1 MSRAE
6 CNAVA
11 VKPLPSGS
19 GGSNTTKQQMNDV
32 NVELA
37 ALSADSCASAKFDPP
52 APAPIVQAQIIQ
64 HFQSGSM
71 NIADSIAIIGF
82 LCIVYGLIAK

>member
-1 MSRAE
+1 MSRSE
-6 CNAVA
+6 CNAIA

-19 GGSNTTKQQMNDV
+19 GGSNTTKQQMNDA
-32 NVELA
+32 NIELA
-37 ALSADSCASAKFDPP
+37 ALSADSCASSKFDPA
-52 APAPIVQAQIIQ
+52 APPPVVPAQIIQ

-71 NIADSIAIIGF
+71 NMADSVAIIGT

>member
-1 MSRAE
+1 MSRPD

-37 ALSADSCASAKFDPP
+37 ALNADSCASSKFDPP
-52 APAPIVQAQIIQ
+52 APVPVVPAQIIQ
-64 HFQSGSM
+64 HFQSGQM
-71 NIADSIAIIGF
+71 NTADSLAIIGW

>member
-6 CNAVA
+6 CNAIA

-37 ALSADSCASAKFDPP
+37 ALSADSCASSKFDPP
-52 APAPIVQAQIIQ
+52 APSPVVQTKIIQ
-64 HFQSGSM
+64 NFQSGSM
-71 NIADSIAIIGF
+71 NIADSIAIIGY

>member
-1 MSRAE
+1 MSRAD
-6 CNAVA
+6 CDAVA

-19 GGSNTTKQQMNDV
+19 GGSNTTKQQMNDA

-52 APAPIVQAQIIQ
+52 APKPAVPAQIIQ

-71 NIADSIAIIGF
+71 NVADSLAIIGW

>member
-1 MSRAE
+1 MSRAD
-6 CNAVA
+6 CNAVT

-19 GGSNTTKQQMNDV
+19 GGSNTTKQQMNDA
-32 NVELA
+32 NIELA
-37 ALSADSCASAKFDPP
+37 ALSADSCASSKFDPP
-52 APAPIVQAQIIQ
+52 PPAPAVSAQIIQ

-71 NIADSIAIIGF
+71 NTADSIAIIGW

>member
-6 CNAVA
+6 CDAVA

-19 GGSNTTKQQMNDV
+19 GGSNTTKQQMNDT

-37 ALSADSCASAKFDPP
+37 ALSADSCASSKFDPP
-52 APAPIVQAQIIQ
+52 APVPIVPAQIIQ

-71 NIADSIAIIGF
+71 NFADSLAIIGW

>member
-6 CNAVA
+6 CNAIA

-52 APAPIVQAQIIQ
+52 APQPVVPAQIIQ

-71 NIADSIAIIGF
+71 SIADSLAVIGY